1 VRCASVSQ
9 KLQDSWELDEDG
21 WVTIDGSKRLI
32 WVPPEVRVA
41 LLRPRNIA
49 VLSRAGSL
57 RLDFS
62 NAKIGED
69 WHECYRLGDTSS
81 IRHM

>member
-1 VRCASVSQ
+1 VLLSQ
-9 KLQDSWELDEDG
+9 KLQDGWELDQDG
-21 WVTIDGSKRLI
+21 WVTIGGSKRVI

-41 LLRPRNIA
+41 LLSPHNLA
-49 VLSRAGSL
+49 VLSRAGLL

-69 WHECYRLGDTSS
+69 WHQCYRLGDTSS
-81 IRHM
+81 ITHM

>member
-1 VRCASVSQ
+1 VRCDSVSQ
-9 KLQDSWELDEDG
+9 KLQDSWELDKDG
-21 WVTIDGSKRLI
+21 WVTIDGSKHVI

-41 LLRPRNIA
+41 LLYPHNIA
-49 VLSRAGSL
+49 MLSQAGSL

-62 NAKIGED
+62 DVKIGED

-81 IRHM
+81 ITHM